1 MDDKIPKIANFFV
14 KNNREEF
21 DNSSPAS
28 ISLRRF
34 LKTINS
40 IGEDAQESY
49 NDALK
54 DLRQDSESIIFEIA
68 REEKACN
75 PTDYVTRWG
84 LIHAATELRHPLSIS
99 FLKNIILTPIPPELS
114 KDPHSFST
122 AANETIIRTT
132 AIEGI
137 KYLAQEGDEDALNV
151 LFECLNQP
159 SISVR
164 RASIQAIL
172 SVRKDE
178 SSLQRIKDILPGSQ
192 QFLLNLRQASL
203 KDVAQISN
211 PQKHLR
217 NPDSQEELRK
227 KPLLTNPGETG
238 KNDTR
243 QGPKV

>member
-1 MDDKIPKIANFFV
+1 MNDKIPNVTNFFV
-14 KNNREEF
+14 KNNQVEF
-21 DNSSPAS
+21 DNSPAS

-40 IGEDAQESY
+40 IGDDAQESY

-54 DLRQDSESIIFEIA
+54 DIRRDSESIIFEIA

-75 PTDYVTRWG
+75 PMDYVTRWG
-84 LIHAATELRHPLSIS
+84 LIHAATELRHPLSIP
-99 FLKNIILTPIPPELS
+99 FLKNVILTPIPPELS

-137 KYLAQEGDEDALNV
+137 KYLAQEGNEDALNV

-159 SISVR
+159 SISIR

-178 SSLQRIKDILPGSQ
+178 SALQKIKDVLPESQ

-203 KDVAQISN
+203 NDVPQISN

-217 NPDSQEELRK
+217 NPDSQKEFRK
-227 KPLLTNPGETG
+227 KPLLTNPEEID
-238 KNDTR
+238 KNNTQ

>member
-1 MDDKIPKIANFFV
+1 MSDKIPKIANFFV

-40 IGEDAQESY
+40 IGDDAQESY
-49 NDALK
+49 NDALN
-54 DLRQDSESIIFEIA
+54 DIRQDSESIIFEIA

-75 PTDYVTRWG
+75 PMDYVTRWG
-84 LIHAATELRHPLSIS
+84 LIHAATELRHALSIP

-122 AANETIIRTT
+122 VANETIIRTT

-159 SISVR
+159 SISIR

-178 SSLQRIKDILPGSQ
+178 SSLQRIKDILPESQ

-217 NPDSQEELRK
+217 TPDSQEELRK
-227 KPLLTNPGETG
+227 KPLLTNPGETD

>member
-1 MDDKIPKIANFFV
+1 MSDKIPKIANFFV

-40 IGEDAQESY
+40 IGDGAQESY

-75 PTDYVTRWG
+75 PMDYVTRWG
-84 LIHAATELRHPLSIS
+84 LIHAATELRHALSIP

-159 SISVR
+159 SISIR

-178 SSLQRIKDILPGSQ
+178 SSLQRIKDILPESQ
-192 QFLLNLRQASL
+192 QFLLNLR
-203 KDVAQISN
+203 
-211 PQKHLR
+211 
-217 NPDSQEELRK
+217 
-227 KPLLTNPGETG
+227 
-238 KNDTR
+238 
-243 QGPKV
+243 